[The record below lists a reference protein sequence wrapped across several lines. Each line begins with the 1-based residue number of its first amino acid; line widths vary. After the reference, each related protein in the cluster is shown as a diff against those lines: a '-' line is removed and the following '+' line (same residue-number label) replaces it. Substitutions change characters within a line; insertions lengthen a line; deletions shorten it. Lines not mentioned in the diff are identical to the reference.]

1 MTKTHSTVFLLNR
14 AFKLF
19 LGFFGLWTLLIQPA
33 VALSA
38 PTCHDLFQNSQN
50 QEILNTLEVLQYET
64 QSKPYLSR
72 LLEHQY
78 KLQLSERFEDFEDLT
93 AKQKLEVVKNETKKL
108 RIEYQ
113 SDILVDKQ
121 IEREVL
127 YITPK
132 KNGSE
137 LNRLAFI
144 LREKLNLNLI
154 YNPSYL
160 DRGIEAYFQPKTMEI
175 GLPHITML
183 SGHPSVAV
191 YHEIRHASLL
201 SKVKKGRPTIFEGHV
216 ISTGLNEEVD
226 HLYEDFLSFQEIS
239 TYFQDA
245 NFHYLAVTQP
255 SFKSLRNYEMNFMLK
270 ASKEYIKLSRS
281 VISFALQKLNKAEE
295 LVLTHQSQVKFKK
308 TKNILLHLGIS
319 HPNYEYYFT
328 LPLEESFQS
337 QKVES
342 LFLEHIQ
349 KIKTDISKKLKRID
363 EMQTNLEK
371 IKL

>member
-1 MTKTHSTVFLLNR
+1 
-14 AFKLF
+14 
-19 LGFFGLWTLLIQPA
+19 
-33 VALSA
+33 
-38 PTCHDLFQNSQN
+38 
-50 QEILNTLEVLQYET
+50 
-64 QSKPYLSR
+64 
-72 LLEHQY
+72 
-78 KLQLSERFEDFEDLT
+78 
-93 AKQKLEVVKNETKKL
+93 
-108 RIEYQ
+108 
-113 SDILVDKQ
+113 
-121 IEREVL
+121 
-127 YITPK
+127 
-132 KNGSE
+132 
-137 LNRLAFI
+137 
-144 LREKLNLNLI
+144 
-154 YNPSYL
+154 
-160 DRGIEAYFQPKTMEI
+160 
-175 GLPHITML
+175 ML

-281 VISFALQKLNKAEE
+281 VISFA
-295 LVLTHQSQVKFKK
+295 HQSQVKFKK